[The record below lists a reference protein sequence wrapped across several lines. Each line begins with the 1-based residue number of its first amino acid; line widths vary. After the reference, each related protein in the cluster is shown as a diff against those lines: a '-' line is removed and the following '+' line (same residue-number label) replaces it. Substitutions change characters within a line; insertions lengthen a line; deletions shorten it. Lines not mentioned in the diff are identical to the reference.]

1 VEIKMMQAPKKRQS
15 WETVKD
21 RFVLVAWLLAGLM
34 LAVLGLLNL
43 FRLHHL
49 FFGVSYL
56 AVAAGA
62 FFIALRY
69 KKKHFPRPVSRAL

>member
-1 VEIKMMQAPKKRQS
+1 MSQAPRKRQS

-34 LAVLGLLNL
+34 LVVLGLLNL

-49 FFGVSYL
+49 FLGILYLVL
-56 AVAAGA
+56 AVGA
-62 FFIALRY
+62 FLLARRY
-69 KKKHFPRPVSRAL
+69 QRKHFPKPLSRG